1 MLEVSNVKLPLDAGL
16 PGAAAEALVRAA
28 AAAALGVAGRDVR
41 AVRVLK
47 RSVDAR
53 KKRDVHFVATL
64 GVELAEAAEEER
76 ALAAAGARGGAGAVV
91 GTQVRRH
98 APYEPLRVP
107 SCAAGR
113 EAGGEPRPI
122 VVGAGPAGLFCA
134 LYLARAGLRP
144 LVLERGGDVDERLA
158 TVAAFEAGGD
168 LDPQTNIQFGEGG
181 AGTFS
186 DGKLTTNIKNPLAR
200 HVLRWFV
207 DAGRARGDPLAGE
220 AAHRHRP
227 ARGRR
232 AHPAPP
238 DRGSGR
244 RGALPCA
251 ARRPAL
257 RGRRAR
263 GG

>member
-1 MLEVSNVKLPLDAGL
+1 M
-16 PGAAAEALVRAA
+16 RAA

-41 AVRVLK
+41 TVRALK

-64 GVELAEAAEEER
+64 GVELAEGAEEER
-76 ALAAAGARGGAGAVV
+76 ALAAAVARGGAGAVV
-91 GTQVRRH
+91 GRRC
-98 APYEPLRVP
+98 AATRPTSRCGVP

-158 TVAAFEAGGD
+158 DGGRVRGRRRPRPAD
-168 LDPQTNIQFGEGG
+168 EHPVRRGRR
-181 AGTFS
+181 
-186 DGKLTTNIKNPLAR
+186 R
-200 HVLRWFV
+200 HVLGRQADDEHQEPARAPRAALV
-207 DAGRARGDPLAGE
+207 RGRGRARGDPLAGE
-220 AAHRHRP
+220 AAHRHRS
-227 ARGRR
+227 AGGRG

-251 ARRPAL
+251 ARRRAL
-257 RGRRAR
+257 RGRRASTGVDVR
-263 GG
+263 DGRTGAA